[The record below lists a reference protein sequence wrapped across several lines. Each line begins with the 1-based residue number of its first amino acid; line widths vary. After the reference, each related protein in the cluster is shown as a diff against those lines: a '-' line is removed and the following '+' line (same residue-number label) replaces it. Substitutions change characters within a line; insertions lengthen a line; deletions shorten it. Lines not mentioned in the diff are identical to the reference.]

1 VLYPLDA
8 AGPPHAARWYN
19 RAMSSGKPHNRP
31 GGGHSRHEAPPHYVE
46 CPACGYISSDLNFA
60 DPSVRCPKCGAP
72 GDGRRT
78 FPADRIRRVDKR
90 IRRYHLEGEHE
101 VVVILVATF
110 LETLLEDMLARIMAA
125 EGASVKLR
133 AGVLDTQ
140 RSVGQRVGKLY
151 PTLTGEQF
159 EESSAKAGFP
169 EFPRQWRAL
178 RTERNAFIHDAAFD
192 GQRES
197 LSVETAEEALDLLD
211 QAYSLFVHINNRFVA
226 GDKHRRHT
234 DEPRA

>member
-1 VLYPLDA
+1 MTSA
-8 AGPPHAARWYN
+8 
-19 RAMSSGKPHNRP
+19 KPQ
-31 GGGHSRHEAPPHYVE
+31 GHSTAHEAPPHYIE
-46 CPACGYISSDLNFA
+46 CPECGFISSD
-60 DPSVRCPKCGAP
+60 PSFSDISHRCPKCSSP
-72 GDGRRT
+72 GEVRRP

-90 IRRYHLEGEHE
+90 IRRYHVDGEHE

-140 RSVGQRVGKLY
+140 RSVGQRIGKLY

-159 EESSAKAGFP
+159 EESSAKAGHP
-169 EFPRQWRAL
+169 EFPRQWRDL

-197 LSVETAEEALDLLD
+197 LSVETAEGALNLLD

-226 GDKHRRHT
+226 GDKHRRHS
-234 DEPRA
+234 DKSRL

>member
-1 VLYPLDA
+1 MNKPQD
-8 AGPPHAARWYN
+8 HAKQASKQ
-19 RAMSSGKPHNRP
+19 ATPV
-31 GGGHSRHEAPPHYVE
+31 HEAPTYRE
-46 CPACGYISSDLNFA
+46 CPVCGYLSANPAFTSGG
-60 DPSVRCPKCGAP
+60 VKCPECGSP
-72 GDGRRT
+72 GDGRRA
-78 FPADRIRRVDKR
+78 FPAERIRKVDAR
-90 IRRYHLEGEHE
+90 IRRYHLDGEHE

-140 RSVGQRVGKLY
+140 RSIGQRIGKLF

-159 EESSAKAGFP
+159 EVAASRAGYP

-197 LSVETAEEALDLLD
+197 LSAETARQSLVLLG
-211 QAYSLFVHINNRFVA
+211 QAYALFVEINNRFVA
-226 GDKHRRHT
+226 GEKHRRANDT
-234 DEPRA
+234 QRGPSSSS

>member
-1 VLYPLDA
+1 MTSAKTQGPLPAPHD
-8 AGPPHAARWYN
+8 PPRF
-19 RAMSSGKPHNRP
+19 R
-31 GGGHSRHEAPPHYVE
+31 E
-46 CPACGYISSDLNFA
+46 CPVCGYISADSAFA
-60 DPSVRCPKCGAP
+60 DNSTLCPECGSH
-72 GDGRRT
+72 GDGRRA
-78 FPADRIRRVDKR
+78 FPADRIRRVDER
-90 IRRYHLEGEHE
+90 IRRYHTEGEHE

-140 RSVGQRVGKLY
+140 RSVGQRIGKLI

-159 EESSAKAGFP
+159 EDAAARAGFG
-169 EFPRQWRAL
+169 EFPRQWRSL

-197 LSVETAEEALDLLD
+197 LSAETAAEALGLLD
-211 QAYSLFVHINNRFVA
+211 QAYSLFVQINNRFVA
-226 GDKHRRHT
+226 GEKHRRRS
-234 DEPRA
+234 DERRP

>member
-1 VLYPLDA
+1 VCGHLSAKPA
-8 AGPPHAARWYN
+8 FA
-19 RAMSSGKPHNRP
+19 SGNV
-31 GGGHSRHEAPPHYVE
+31 A
-46 CPACGYISSDLNFA
+46 CPE
-60 DPSVRCPKCGAP
+60 CGA
-72 GDGRRT
+72 GGAGRRA
-78 FPADRIRRVDKR
+78 FPADRIRRVDER
-90 IRRYHLEGEHE
+90 IRRYHAEGEHE

-140 RSVGQRVGKLY
+140 RSVGQRVGKLF

-159 EESSAKAGFP
+159 EVAATKAGYPDFP
-169 EFPRQWRAL
+169 KQWRSL

-192 GQRES
+192 GQLET
-197 LSVETAEEALDLLD
+197 LSAQTAARALALLD
-211 QAYSLFVHINNRFVA
+211 QAYALFVHINNRFVA
-226 GDKHRRHT
+226 GQKHRRTT

>member
-1 VLYPLDA
+1 VDA
-8 AGPPHAARWYN
+8 
-19 RAMSSGKPHNRP
+19 
-31 GGGHSRHEAPPHYVE
+31 
-46 CPACGYISSDLNFA
+46 
-60 DPSVRCPKCGAP
+60 
-72 GDGRRT
+72 
-78 FPADRIRRVDKR
+78 R
-90 IRRYHLEGEHE
+90 IRRYHADGEHE

-140 RSVGQRVGKLY
+140 RSVGQRLGKLF
-151 PTLTGEQF
+151 PTLTGVQF
-159 EESSAKAGFP
+159 EDAAKQAGFS

-197 LSVETAEEALDLLD
+197 LSKETAEQSLTLLG
-211 QAYSLFVHINNRFVA
+211 QAYALFVHINNQFVA
-226 GDKHRRHT
+226 GEKHRRAA
-234 DEPRA
+234 DPRHGSARQS

>member
-1 VLYPLDA
+1 MENSQRDHQAPE
-8 AGPPHAARWYN
+8 PH
-19 RAMSSGKPHNRP
+19 G
-31 GGGHSRHEAPPHYVE
+31 APTYRE
-46 CPACGYISSDLNFA
+46 CPVCGHLSAKPPFVSGQSN
-60 DPSVRCPKCGAP
+60 CPVCGSP
-72 GDGRRT
+72 GDGRRP
-78 FPADRIRRVDKR
+78 FPAERIRRVDSR
-90 IRRYHLEGEHE
+90 IRRYHADGEHE

-140 RSVGQRVGKLY
+140 RSVGQRLGKLF
-151 PTLTGEQF
+151 PTLTGVQF
-159 EESSAKAGFP
+159 EDAATQAGFS

-197 LSVETAEEALDLLD
+197 LSKETAEQSLALLG
-211 QAYSLFVHINNRFVA
+211 QAYALFVHINNRFVA
-226 GDKHRRHT
+226 GEKHRRDT
-234 DEPRA
+234 DSRHGSARKS

>member
-1 VLYPLDA
+1 LSAKPA
-8 AGPPHAARWYN
+8 FA
-19 RAMSSGKPHNRP
+19 SGNV
-31 GGGHSRHEAPPHYVE
+31 A
-46 CPACGYISSDLNFA
+46 CPE
-60 DPSVRCPKCGAP
+60 CGA
-72 GDGRRT
+72 GGAGRRA
-78 FPADRIRRVDKR
+78 FPADRIRRVDER
-90 IRRYHLEGEHE
+90 IRRYHAEGEHE

-140 RSVGQRVGKLY
+140 RSVGQRVGKLF

-159 EESSAKAGFP
+159 EVAATKAGYPDFP
-169 EFPRQWRAL
+169 KQWRSL

-192 GQRES
+192 GQLET
-197 LSVETAEEALDLLD
+197 LSAQTAARALALLD
-211 QAYSLFVHINNRFVA
+211 QAYALFVHINNRFVA
-226 GDKHRRHT
+226 GQKHRRTT

>member
-1 VLYPLDA
+1 MTSA
-8 AGPPHAARWYN
+8 
-19 RAMSSGKPHNRP
+19 KPQ
-31 GGGHSRHEAPPHYVE
+31 GHTETHEAPPHYIE
-46 CPACGYISSDLNFA
+46 CPACGYISSEPSFA
-60 DPSVRCPKCGAP
+60 DTTHRCPKCASP
-72 GDGRRT
+72 GDGRRP

-90 IRRYHLEGEHE
+90 IRRYHVDGENE

-140 RSVGQRVGKLY
+140 RSVGQRIGKLY

-159 EESSAKAGFP
+159 EESSSEAGHP
-169 EFPRQWRAL
+169 EFPRHWRTL

-197 LSVETAEEALDLLD
+197 LSVETAEGALSLLD

-226 GDKHRRHT
+226 GDKHRRRT
-234 DEPRA
+234 DESRR

>member
-1 VLYPLDA
+1 MDA
-8 AGPPHAARWYN
+8 DKKGAQLPAPHHPPHFHECPVCGFISGKAAFADG
-19 RAMSSGKPHNRP
+19 AMS
-31 GGGHSRHEAPPHYVE
+31 
-46 CPACGYISSDLNFA
+46 CPE
-60 DPSVRCPKCGAP
+60 CGAK
-72 GDGRRT
+72 GDGRRG
-78 FPADRIRRVDKR
+78 FPADRIRRVDER
-90 IRRYHLEGEHE
+90 IRRYHEEGECE

-140 RSVGQRVGKLY
+140 RSVGQRIGKLY

-159 EESSAKAGFP
+159 EVSSARAGAN
-169 EFPRQWRAL
+169 EFPRKWREL

-197 LSVETAEEALDLLD
+197 LSKQTAEEALALLD
-211 QAYSLFVHINNRFVA
+211 QAYALFVQINNRFVA
-226 GDKHRRHT
+226 GEKHRRRT
-234 DEPRA
+234 DGPRT

>member
-1 VLYPLDA
+1 MDNPQH
-8 AGPPHAARWYN
+8 HATQALE
-19 RAMSSGKPHNRP
+19 
-31 GGGHSRHEAPPHYVE
+31 HESPTYRE
-46 CPACGYISSDLNFA
+46 CPVCGFLSAKPAFVSGG
-60 DPSVRCPKCGAP
+60 SKCPECDSP
-72 GDGRRT
+72 GDGRRP
-78 FPADRIRRVDKR
+78 FPAERIRRVDTR
-90 IRRYHLEGEHE
+90 IRRYHADGEHE

-140 RSVGQRVGKLY
+140 RSIGQRIGKLF

-159 EESSAKAGFP
+159 EVFSSRAGYP

-197 LSVETAEEALDLLD
+197 LSAETARQSLVLLG
-211 QAYSLFVHINNRFVA
+211 QAYALFVQINNRFVA
-226 GDKHRRHT
+226 GEKHRRAT
-234 DEPRA
+234 DSGSGSNLPS